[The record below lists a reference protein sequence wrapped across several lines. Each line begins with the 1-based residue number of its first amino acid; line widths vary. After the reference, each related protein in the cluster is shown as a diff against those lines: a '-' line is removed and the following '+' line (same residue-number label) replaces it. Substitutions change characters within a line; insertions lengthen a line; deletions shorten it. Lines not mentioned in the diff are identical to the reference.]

1 MATKKARYPVLGTQY
16 LKNKRVLITAGPTW
30 VPIDSVRVISNIA
43 TGKTGILLAE
53 ELQRLGAKVTLLLGP
68 VETCCL
74 SKNIRLIHFKFF
86 EELKNIIIK
95 ELRSKKYDVF
105 IHSAAVSDY
114 RPLRVDSQKVKSGKK
129 IWQINLVPT
138 LKIIDLIGKFKP
150 SLLLVGFKFEPQ
162 ARKKALIA
170 ETKNLI
176 KRAKIDLAVANTVD
190 DKSRYRA
197 YIINNYNQ
205 IYGPMLNKK
214 SLVEKLSSLI
224 GGNLWKD

>member
-1 MATKKARYPVLGTQY
+1 MATKKARYPVHGTRY
-16 LKNKRVLITAGPTW
+16 LKNKKILITAGPTW
-30 VPIDSVRVISNIA
+30 VSIDSVRVISNIA

-53 ELQRLGAKVTLLLGP
+53 ELQRLGAKVTLLLGA
-68 VETCCL
+68 VEACCL
-74 SKNIRLIHFKFF
+74 NKNIRLIRFRFF

-95 ELRSKKYDVF
+95 ELRSKKYDVL

-138 LKIIDLIGKFKP
+138 LKIIDLIVKLKS
-150 SLLLVGFKFEPQ
+150 SLFLVGFKFEPQ
-162 ARKKALIA
+162 AGKKALIE

-176 KRAKIDLAVANTVD
+176 KRVKLDLAVANTVS

-197 YIINNYNQ
+197 YIIDNYNQ
-205 IYGPMLNKK
+205 IYGPLFNKK
-214 SLVEKLSSLI
+214 SLVDKLSGLI
-224 GGNLWKD
+224 GGNLWKN